1 VFDRFSFASPAIVEQ
16 TQDADMD
23 RYVLKNSATQS
34 GDLLTIYRQAIAQDA
49 DAALWQQSS
58 IDTLK
63 QSYPQIQITDDQTPT
78 LSCAGDTIDRR
89 TIQGSFGYDDKE
101 PLYFAQDFFIYEGK
115 AYVLLYSSTRESSIK
130 KIINHRKT
138 LQCSTS

>member
-1 VFDRFSFASPAIVEQ
+1 
-16 TQDADMD
+16 MD
-23 RYVLKNSATQS
+23 RYVLTNSRTQS
-34 GDLLTIYRQAIAQDA
+34 GDLLTIYSQDIAQDA
-49 DAALWQQSS
+49 DIALWQQSS

-63 QSYPQIQITDDQTPT
+63 KNYPQIQISDDHRQTIWCATD
-78 LSCAGDTIDRR
+78 AVNRR

-115 AYVLLYSSTRESSIK
+115 AYVLLYSTTRQSSVK
-130 KIINHRKT
+130 TIINHRKT